1 MPRRKKPVMELT
13 RDELALRVF
22 PKQVV
27 KELKKIAVNSKK
39 APSRR
44 S

>member
-1 MPRRKKPVMELT
+1 MPKRKKPATELT
-13 RDELALRVF
+13 RDELAHRVF

-27 KELKKIAVNSKK
+27 KELKKIAAKSEK
-39 APSRR
+39 APSRK